1 MENINTE
8 QGKLI
13 VNVRTASGAL
23 PVQDAR
29 ITVYSASDNGTPV
42 SSVTSD
48 RSGLSP
54 LLTLP
59 APPRMLTMQP
69 GADVKPYAE
78 YTVVTSADGY
88 YTVTNT
94 NLPVYSG
101 VTSIQPV
108 ELIPIADT
116 RGKPYTPISDTEF
129 NESRPPEL

>member
-23 PVQDAR
+23 PVPNAR
-29 ITVYSASDNGTPV
+29 ITVYSASDDGTPI

-69 GADVKPYAE
+69 GSNVKPYAE
-78 YTVVTSADGY
+78 YTVVTEADGF
-88 YTVTNT
+88 YTVTST

-108 ELIPIADT
+108 ELIPTADSS
-116 RGKPYTPISDTEF
+116 GKAYTPINDTEF
-129 NESRPPEL
+129 NESSPPNL